1 MFNLFKNLFKVGRV
15 TPCAPSSP
23 PPISEDVTPNPS
35 IKNAAPIAVPSP
47 LPSDGR
53 GEGQGEVRV
62 SPICP
67 ISPIRPITSTPPVS
81 EDVSPDLP
89 VNDNCPTA
97 FPSPGGEGKGEGELK
112 TNFFPLEP
120 STKRNGKIA
129 KLPRALRDRI
139 NQALDLGQSATSI
152 AQYLNQLP
160 EVKAMLNAHFDGKP
174 ISQQNLSE
182 WKAGGYR
189 DWQLRQELVLQHQE
203 FTADVQELGRTAHGM
218 ADALFGMVTFDYA
231 RLIKNKDKET
241 PESFEKKR
249 KALSASVNDIARLC
263 RCEVQ
268 TRNVVVQESRLER
281 DREKTTEELFQKF
294 MEWADN
300 PTVRKTFFL
309 APEVRMAAQRQNFG
323 LPPRP
328 QDAAVMAEFQSHT
341 DSAQTPENQA
351 NQTDI
356 KPSQTEKSEC
366 NGRGDEALTK
376 VGRDTPCSPSSP
388 SPTTEDAVKLSNDQN
403 AGPTASPSPGREG
416 WGEGEL
422 TSNSKPSGSP
432 EGCGTLAGDNI
443 PGKESP
449 LTMHP
454 EGVRENIPSTNIA
467 SIRPIS
473 PIRPIASTFPAS
485 EDITPDLQN
494 KNTRPTVSPSPGG
507 EGELKNNS
515 KPNPQNSTLGNNASP
530 WDSFSEPCGS
540 HTPRAHAY
548 PPYENP
554 LKYYGPCPPPQTPGS
569 RWKVRGI

>member
-53 GEGQGEVRV
+53 GEGQGE
-62 SPICP
+62 
-67 ISPIRPITSTPPVS
+67 
-81 EDVSPDLP
+81 
-89 VNDNCPTA
+89 
-97 FPSPGGEGKGEGELK
+97 GELK
-112 TNFFPLEP
+112 TDFFPLE
-120 STKRNGKIA
+120 SNNKRNGKIA

-139 NQALDLGQSATSI
+139 NQAIDLGQSATSI
-152 AQYLNQLP
+152 AQHLNQLP
-160 EVKAMLNAHFDGKP
+160 EVKAMLNAHFEGKP

-328 QDAAVMAEFQSHT
+328 QDAAVMAEFQPAT
-341 DSAQTPENQA
+341 DSAQTPENQG
-351 NQTDI
+351 NQTEI
-356 KPSQTEKSEC
+356 KPSQTEKTSTWRS
-366 NGRGDEALTK
+366 GGDDALDK

-403 AGPTASPSPGREG
+403 AGPTASPSPGGEG

-422 TSNSKPSGSP
+422 TSNSKPSGSL

-507 EGELKNNS
+507 EGRGEGELKNNS
-515 KPNPQNSTLGNNASP
+515 KPNPQNSTLGNNTSP